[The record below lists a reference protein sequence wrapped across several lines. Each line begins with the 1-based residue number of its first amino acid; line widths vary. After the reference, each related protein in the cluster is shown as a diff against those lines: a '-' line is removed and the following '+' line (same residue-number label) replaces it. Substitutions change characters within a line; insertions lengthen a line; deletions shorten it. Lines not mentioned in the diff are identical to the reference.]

1 MVEIGDGEPD
11 VDAVVCLEMGEP
23 GSTVM
28 ATLWIQPEI
37 KGVGSAYR
45 CFLLVTLLPSTSHS
59 GHE

>member
-1 MVEIGDGEPD
+1 MVEIGDGEAD

-23 GSTVM
+23 RSTVM
-28 ATLWIQPEI
+28 VTLWIQPEI

-45 CFLLVTLLPSTSHS
+45 RFLGDPTPTSHS